1 MAQWED
7 DGLKIFSKYRNLSV
21 DKVRILVEVGK
32 RVFFNGAV
40 LRLLEYVLKIVFP
53 KKTFFFKSRSGK
65 GKGNG
70 MDRFL
75 SMSSSIRFETAEN

>member
-53 KKTFFFKSRSGK
+53 KKKRK
-65 GKGNG
+65 KIQIRKRKRKWNG
-70 MDRFL
+70 
-75 SMSSSIRFETAEN
+75 SIPVNVQFN